1 MRGVKLSASLAT
13 AGLTLAVNATALA
26 AAPNAV
32 GPATRIQPSG
42 RQLSPYGRLAPLGNH
57 PGGGALTTNGRFLWA
72 LDAGRGRND
81 IRIVDTAPALA
92 CRKGKR
98 GANCRKR
105 AAKRV
110 GRQIQTIPMPGLSGG
125 IAMARDGRTA

>member
-42 RQLSPYGRLAPLGNH
+42 RQLAPYGRLAALGNH
-57 PGGGALTTNGRFLWA
+57 PGGGALTKDGRFLWA

-81 IRIVDTAPALA
+81 IRIVDVAPEIG
-92 CRKGKR
+92 CRTRGRR
-98 GANCRKR
+98 GARCRRRQRRKTG
-105 AAKRV
+105 RV
-110 GRQIQTIPMPGLSGG
+110 IQTIP
-125 IAMARDGRTA
+125 